1 VPHRA
6 FTIGGNPAIV
16 CVMAFDPFLE
26 KVRKLTPGELKKLA
40 SQRLSQIVL
49 KSVASSRRRVAGLS
63 KRYPSAHQRELA
75 QRLIDSKKEIAS
87 MAGGVSGIFGLV
99 SLPADL
105 LVMSWLQIVLLV
117 EIACVYGV
125 NLNSSRARKE
135 LLDIFSYANGVGPL
149 QRAGPKVL
157 GKVAG
162 KLLERGGLGTFGRAL
177 PLVAVP
183 ITAYLN
189 NRHIQSVG
197 DQALR
202 YYHGFPRAHE
212 KRRTG

>member
-1 VPHRA
+1 
-6 FTIGGNPAIV
+6 
-16 CVMAFDPFLE
+16 
-26 KVRKLTPGELKKLA
+26 
-40 SQRLSQIVL
+40 
-49 KSVASSRRRVAGLS
+49 
-63 KRYPSAHQRELA
+63 
-75 QRLIDSKKEIAS
+75 

-105 LVMSWLQIVLLV
+105 LVMGWLQIVLLV

-135 LLDIFSYANGVGPL
+135 LLDIFAYANEIGPL
-149 QRAGPKVL
+149 QRAGPKLL

-189 NRHIQSVG
+189 NRHIQAVG

-202 YYHGFPRAHE
+202 YYHGFPRAHD

>member
-1 VPHRA
+1 
-6 FTIGGNPAIV
+6 
-16 CVMAFDPFLE
+16 MAFDPFLE

-40 SQRLSQIVL
+40 NQRLSEIVL
-49 KSVASSRRRVAGLS
+49 KSVSGSRRRVAGLS

-105 LVMSWLQIVLLV
+105 LVMGWLQIVLLV

-135 LLDIFSYANGVGPL
+135 LLDIFAYANGIGPL
-149 QRAGPKVL
+149 QRAGPKLL

-189 NRHIQSVG
+189 NRHIQAVG

>member
-1 VPHRA
+1 
-6 FTIGGNPAIV
+6 
-16 CVMAFDPFLE
+16 M
-26 KVRKLTPGELKKLA
+26 RKLTPGELKKLA
-40 SQRLSQIVL
+40 NQRLSDVVL
-49 KSVASSRRRVAGLS
+49 TSVARSRRRVTALIR
-63 KRYPSAHQRELA
+63 RYPSAQERELA
-75 QRLIDSKKEIAS
+75 QRLIDTKKEIAS
-87 MAGGVSGIFGLV
+87 MVGGVSGVFGLV

-117 EIACVYGV
+117 DIATLYGV
-125 NLNSSRARKE
+125 NLKSPRARKE
-135 LLDIFSYANGVGPL
+135 LLDLFAYANGLGPL

-162 KLLERGGLGTFGRAL
+162 KLLERSGLETFGRAL
-177 PLVAVP
+177 PLVAAPV
-183 ITAYLN
+183 TAYLN

-202 YYHGFPRAHE
+202 YYHGFRKAHE

>member
-1 VPHRA
+1 
-6 FTIGGNPAIV
+6 
-16 CVMAFDPFLE
+16 MAFDPFLT
-26 KVRKLTPGELKKLA
+26 KVRRLTPRELKKLA
-40 SQRLSQIVL
+40 SQRLSEIVL
-49 KSVASSRRRVAGLS
+49 KSVASSRRRVAALS

-87 MAGGVSGIFGLV
+87 MAGGMSGIFGLV

-105 LVMSWLQIVLLV
+105 LVMSWLQIVLVV
-117 EIACVYGV
+117 EIATVYGV
-125 NLNSSRARKE
+125 NLKSPRARKE
-135 LLDIFSYANGVGPL
+135 LLDIFASANGIAPL

-162 KLLERGGLGTFGRAL
+162 KLLERGGLQTFGRAL
-177 PLVAVP
+177 PLIAVP

-197 DQALR
+197 DQALC

-212 KRRTG
+212 KRHTG